1 MGVIGR
7 SFRGILAAGVVSA
20 AGMSAALAASCPAER
35 TDPLLPT
42 DTALCQRLAPL
53 VADPPALPLG
63 AYERQLG
70 RYLRNYCHRDAA
82 AGWVRDKSVRDTG
95 PYVTSLIDGAWDGSA
110 RGTHAPVV
118 IWYNAPMAAWIK
130 ANRRAADEARADDAA
145 PVPAD
150 AIMVKEMYP
159 GPASRC
165 ADVEPTRL
173 FPTSGA
179 AVMVRAPQASQDG
192 WFWGCFGFGD
202 KSGWTPDWPADPET
216 NRLAYM
222 GFGQY
227 CTNCHAS
234 ARDHFTFSAAKNL
247 QGEPGD
253 PLVFLSQ
260 DFALSQ
266 DLADS
271 HHTAVVQSDDDA
283 DRLDK
288 PLDSYAPAFLQA
300 FASGQR
306 PGWAP
311 DGAGVDRMPSQTY
324 DNVWMGAGTP
334 TASGQFLTS
343 DQCLGCHDAGS
354 TGLQFDMTTPNPHA
368 ELDGGLL
375 NLSPYGTWRSS
386 PMGLAGR
393 DPIFFAQMASE
404 TQTFHPD
411 APDGLVENTCLGCHG
426 IQGQRQYGIDRQL
439 AGQDCGSFSRDMVAA
454 VPWPAG
460 NSSAPHADY
469 GALAR
474 DGISCTA
481 CHRMVLG
488 DAATQ
493 ANAGTPRNACVEQ
506 RQALLN
512 PDNTGFAKTFTG
524 SFLVG
529 PPDRIYGPFADVRT
543 APMQSALGVVPQ
555 HSDAFARSE
564 VCGTCHTVHLPV
576 LQDGRTVGRVYEQLT
591 YPEWA
596 FSAYRTGQGVNG
608 EPLPAGPG
616 DRAQSCQDCHMPTR
630 NIDGTLARSKIASIQ
645 EVSNFPEAEFTK
657 PAEELD
663 LPVRDGYSRH
673 TLVGLNVFLIEMAQQ
688 FPEVLGIRTE
698 DPMLGKKGVPGLKL
712 TEQQMLRQARES
724 TARLSVDPPTVRD
737 GKLETQVTLENL
749 AGHKFPSG
757 VGFRR
762 AFITFQVLD
771 TDGQV
776 LWASGATDGAGRIL
790 DGAGQP
796 IDGEVW
802 WTDDCSARIDPLARK
817 HQPHHQTIAA
827 QDQAQIYQELVST
840 PAPDGPAQC
849 GHAAEPAGH
858 LTTSFLSIC
867 AEVKDNRLLP
877 HGYLPT
883 EQRVAIAKALGA
895 GTDMGEDAGT
905 TAVDDDDYATPP
917 EGASGRDSLTYTV
930 ELADL
935 DGAPAHVRAWLNY
948 QATPPFYLQDR
959 FCTAEGKDRGR
970 LFYLAGH
977 LDLDGTPAADW
988 SLRVGEQVSVP
999 IAAR

>member
-1 MGVIGR
+1 MGIFARAVKAFGGAGFVTAIG
-7 SFRGILAAGVVSA
+7 VSA
-20 AGMSAALAASCPAER
+20 AWAASCPAER
-35 TDPLLPT
+35 DDPLLPS
-42 DTALCQRLAPL
+42 DRALCQRLAPI
-53 VADPPALPLG
+53 VAQPAALPLG

-70 RYLRNYCHRDAA
+70 IYLRNYCHRDAA

-95 PYVTSLIDGAWDGSA
+95 PYVASLIDGSWKGSA

-118 IWYNAPMAAWIK
+118 IWYNASMAAWIK
-130 ANRRAADEARADDAA
+130 ANRTEADADRPDDAA

-150 AIMVKEMYP
+150 AMLVKEMYP

-192 WFWGCFGFGD
+192 WFWGWFGFD
-202 KSGWTPDWPADPET
+202 AESGWTPDWPADPET

-227 CTNCHAS
+227 CVNCHAS
-234 ARDHFTFSAAKNL
+234 ARDHFTFSAAKNI

-266 DLADS
+266 DLADT
-271 HHTAVVQSDDDA
+271 HHTTIVQSHDDA
-283 DRLDK
+283 DRLDT
-288 PLDSYAPAFLQA
+288 PRESYDPAFLDA
-300 FASGQR
+300 FAGGDT
-306 PGWAP
+306 PVWAP
-311 DGAGVDRMPSQTY
+311 DGESVARMPSETY
-324 DNVWMGAGTP
+324 DNVWMGPGTP
-334 TASGQFLTS
+334 TPSGQYLTS
-343 DQCLGCHDAGS
+343 DQCLGCHAAGS
-354 TGLQFDMTTPNPHA
+354 TGLQFDMTTPNPHP
-368 ELDGGLL
+368 ELDGDLL
-375 NLSPYGTWRSS
+375 NLSPYGTWRTS

-439 AGQDCGSFSRDMVAA
+439 AGLDCGSFTRDMVEA
-454 VPWPAG
+454 VPYPAG
-460 NSSAPHADY
+460 NPTAPHADY

-474 DGISCTA
+474 DGISCTS

-488 DAATQ
+488 EAATA
-493 ANAGTPRNACVEQ
+493 ANAGTPRNACVEE

-512 PDNTGFAKTFTG
+512 PDNEGFAKTFTG

-529 PPDRIYGPFADVRT
+529 PPDRIFGPFENVQT
-543 APMQSALGVVPQ
+543 APMQSALGVVPE

-576 LQDGRTVGRVYEQLT
+576 LHDGETVGRVYEQLT

-596 FSAYRTGQGVNG
+596 FSAYRTGKGVNG
-608 EPLPAGPG
+608 EPLPAGRG
-616 DRAQSCQDCHMPTR
+616 DRAQSCQDCHMP
-630 NIDGTLARSKIASIQ
+630 NKNADGTVSRSKIASIQ
-645 EVSNFPEAEFTK
+645 ELSNFPEAEFTK
-657 PAEELD
+657 PAEALD

-698 DPMLGKKGVPGLKL
+698 DPMLGTKAVAGLRL
-712 TEQQMLRQARES
+712 TEQQMLQQARES
-724 TARLSVDPPTVRD
+724 TATLSVEPPKIDGGALTTKVTV
-737 GKLETQVTLENL
+737 ENL

-771 TDGQV
+771 ADGRV

-790 DGAGQP
+790 DGHGQP

-802 WTDDCSARIDPLARK
+802 WTADCSARIDPLARK
-817 HQPHHQTIAA
+817 HQPHYQEIDSQAK
-827 QDQAQIYQELVST
+827 AQIYQELVSS

-849 GHAAEPAGH
+849 GHHAEPKGH

-877 HGYLPT
+877 HGYLPA

-895 GTDMGEDAGT
+895 GAEMGEDAGT
-905 TAVDDDDYATPP
+905 TAVDDRDYATPAT
-917 EGASGRDSLTYTV
+917 GATGRDSLTYRV
-930 ELADL
+930 DVSDL
-935 DGAPAHVRAWLNY
+935 DGAPARVRAWLNY

-959 FCTAEGKDRGR
+959 FCTAEGKDRDR

-988 SLRVGEQVSVP
+988 SLLVGEKVNVT
-999 IAAR
+999 ITGE

>member
-1 MGVIGR
+1 MFVQTVRAICGAGLLTAV
-7 SFRGILAAGVVSA
+7 GIQ
-20 AGMSAALAASCPAER
+20 AALAASCPAER
-35 TDPLLPT
+35 HDPLLPS
-42 DTALCQRLAPL
+42 DTELCQRLAPI
-53 VADPPALPLG
+53 VAKPAALPLG

-70 RYLRNYCHRDAA
+70 IYLRNYCHRDDT
-82 AGWVRDKSVRDTG
+82 AGWVRDKRVRDTG
-95 PYVTSLIDGAWDGSA
+95 PYVASLIDGAWKGSV

-130 ANRRAADEARADDAA
+130 ANRREADTGRADDAA
-145 PVPAD
+145 AVPAD
-150 AIMVKEMYP
+150 AMLVKEMYP

-165 ADVEPTRL
+165 ADVEPTHL

-179 AVMVRAPQASQDG
+179 AVMVRAPQASHDG
-192 WFWGCFGFGD
+192 WFWGWFGFD
-202 KSGWTPDWPADPET
+202 TASGWTPDWPADPET

-227 CTNCHAS
+227 CVNCHAS
-234 ARDHFTFSAAKNL
+234 ARDHFTFSAAKNI
-247 QGEPGD
+247 QGQPGD

-271 HHTAVVQSDDDA
+271 HHGTVVQSGDDA
-283 DRLDK
+283 DRLDT
-288 PLDSYAPAFLQA
+288 PRASYDPAFLDA
-300 FASGQR
+300 FAGGDT
-306 PGWAP
+306 PAWAP
-311 DGAGVDRMPSQTY
+311 DGESVERMPSETY
-324 DNVWMGAGTP
+324 DNVWMGAGAPTP
-334 TASGQFLTS
+334 SGQFLTS
-343 DQCLGCHDAGS
+343 DSCLGCHDAGS
-354 TGLQFDMTTPNPHA
+354 TGLQFDMTTPNPHG
-368 ELDGGLL
+368 ELDGDLL

-411 APDGLVENTCLGCHG
+411 APEGLVENTCLGCHG
-426 IQGQRQYGIDRQL
+426 IQGQRQFGIDRQL
-439 AGQDCGSFSRDMVAA
+439 AGADCGSFNREMVAA
-454 VPWPAG
+454 VPSPPG
-460 NSSAPHADY
+460 NPTAAHADY

-488 DAATQ
+488 EAATG
-493 ANAGTPRNACVEQ
+493 ANAGTPRNACVEE

-512 PDNTGFAKTFTG
+512 PDNTGFARTFTG

-529 PPDRIYGPFADVRT
+529 PPDRIYGPFENVKT
-543 APMQSALGVVPQ
+543 APMDSALGVVPE
-555 HSDAFARSE
+555 HSDAFASSE

-576 LQDGRTVGRVYEQLT
+576 LQGKETVGRVYEQLT

-596 FSAYRTGQGVNG
+596 FSAYRIGVDVDG
-608 EPLPAGPG
+608 KPLPGGRG
-616 DRAQSCQDCHMPTR
+616 DRAQSCQDCHMPSK
-630 NIDGTLARSKIASIQ
+630 NADGTVSRSKIASIQ
-645 EVSNFPEAEFTK
+645 EVSNFPEAEFTR
-657 PAEELD
+657 PAEQLD
-663 LPVRDGYSRH
+663 LAVREGYSRH

-698 DPMLGKKGVPGLKL
+698 DPMLGKKAVAGLRL
-712 TEQQMLRQARES
+712 TEQQMLDQARHS
-724 TARLSVDPPTVRD
+724 TARLSVDEPRLRD
-737 GKLETQVTLENL
+737 GKLEAQVTVENL

-762 AFITFQVLD
+762 AFVTFQVLD
-771 TDGQV
+771 AGGQV

-790 DGAGQP
+790 DGRGRP

-802 WTDDCSARIDPLARK
+802 WQDDCSARIDPLARQ
-817 HQPHHQTIAA
+817 HQPHYQEIDA
-827 QDQAQIYQELVST
+827 QEQAQIYQELVST

-849 GHAAEPAGH
+849 GHAAAPAGH

-883 EQRVAIAKALGA
+883 AQRVAIAQALGA
-895 GTDMGEDAGT
+895 GREMGEDAGT
-905 TAVDDDDYATPP
+905 TAVDDADYATPP
-917 EGASGRDSLTYTV
+917 SGASGIDRLTYTV
-930 ELADL
+930 DL
-935 DGAPAHVRAWLNY
+935 GDLNGTPASVRAWLNY

-959 FCTAEGKDRGR
+959 FCTAQGKDRDR

-977 LDLDGTPAADW
+977 LDLDSTPAADW
-988 SLRVGEQVSVP
+988 SLTVGETVSVE
-999 IAAR
+999 IAAP

>member
-1 MGVIGR
+1 M
-7 SFRGILAAGVVSA
+7 SA
-20 AGMSAALAASCPAER
+20 AGLSAAFAASCPAER
-35 TDPLLPT
+35 DDPLLPS
-42 DTALCQRLAPL
+42 DPARCQRVAPI
-53 VADPPALPLG
+53 VAQPAALPLG

-70 RYLRNYCHRDAA
+70 TYLRNFCHRDEA
-82 AGWVRDKSVRDTG
+82 AGWVRDKTVRDTG
-95 PYVTSLIDGAWDGSA
+95 PYVASLIDGEWDGSV

-130 ANRRAADEARADDAA
+130 ANRREADAGRATDAA

-150 AIMVKEMYP
+150 AILVKEMYP

-165 ADVEPTRL
+165 AGVEPTHL

-179 AVMVRAPQASQDG
+179 AVMVRAAQASQDG
-192 WFWGCFGFGD
+192 WFWGWFGFD
-202 KSGWTPDWPADPET
+202 DASGWTPDWPADPKT

-227 CTNCHAS
+227 CVNCHAS
-234 ARDHFTFSAAKNL
+234 ARDHFTFSAAKNMA
-247 QGEPGD
+247 GEPGE

-271 HHTAVVQSDDDA
+271 HHTTVVQARDDA
-283 DRLDK
+283 DRLDT
-288 PLDSYAPAFLQA
+288 PLDSYAPAFLDA
-300 FASGQR
+300 FSGGET
-306 PGWAP
+306 PAWAP
-311 DGAGVDRMPSQTY
+311 DSASVDRMPSETY

-354 TGLQFDMTTPNPHA
+354 TGLQFDMTAPNPHP
-368 ELDGGLL
+368 ELTGALL
-375 NLSPYGTWRSS
+375 NLSPYGTWRGS

-404 TQTFHPD
+404 TQRFHPD
-411 APDGLVENTCLGCHG
+411 APEGLVENTCLGCHG

-439 AGQDCGSFSRDMVAA
+439 AGRDCGSFSRDMVAA
-454 VPWPAG
+454 VPFPAD
-460 NSSAPHADY
+460 NPSAPHADY

-474 DGISCTA
+474 DGISCTS

-512 PDNTGFAKTFTG
+512 PDNSGFARTFTG

-529 PPDRIYGPFADVRT
+529 PADRIFGPFQDVKS
-543 APMQSALGVVPQ
+543 APMQSALGIVPE
-555 HSDAFARSE
+555 HSDTVARSE

-576 LQDGRTVGRVYEQLT
+576 LHDGRTVGRVYEQLT

-596 FSAYRTGQGVNG
+596 FSAYRTGEGVNG
-608 EPLPAGPG
+608 EPLPAGRG
-616 DRAQSCQDCHMPTR
+616 ARAQSCQDCHMPSE
-630 NIDGTLARSKIASIQ
+630 NADGTASRSKIASIQ
-645 EVSNFPEAEFTK
+645 EISNFPQAEFAK
-657 PAEELD
+657 PAEALD
-663 LPVRDGYSRH
+663 LPVRAGYSRH

-688 FPEVLGIRTE
+688 FPDVLGIRTE

-712 TEQQMLRQARES
+712 TEQRMVQQARER
-724 TARLSVDPPTVRD
+724 TATLSVERPKIDGGTLTAKVTV
-737 GKLETQVTLENL
+737 ENL

-762 AFITFQVLD
+762 AFITFEVLD
-771 TDGQV
+771 ADGRV
-776 LWASGATDGAGRIL
+776 LWASGASDRAGRIV
-790 DGAGQP
+790 DAAGQP
-796 IDGEVW
+796 VDGEVW

-817 HQPHHQTIAA
+817 HQPHHQRIDR
-827 QDQAQIYQELVST
+827 QDQAQVYQELVST
-840 PAPDGPAQC
+840 PAPAGPAQC
-849 GHAAEPAGH
+849 GHAAEPAGQ

-883 EQRVAIAKALGA
+883 EQRVAIARALGA
-895 GTDMGEDAGT
+895 GAEMGEDAGT
-905 TAVDDDDYATPP
+905 TAVSDPDYATPAT
-917 EGASGRDSLTYTV
+917 GAGGTDSLTYAV
-930 ELADL
+930 DLAGL
-935 DGAPAHVRAWLNY
+935 DGTPATVRAWLSY

-959 FCTAEGKDRGR
+959 FCTAEGKDRDR
-970 LFYLAGH
+970 LFYLTGN
-977 LDLDGTPAADW
+977 LDLTDSPAPDW
-988 SLRVGEQVSVP
+988 RLQVGARVEAHVSS
-999 IAAR
+999 R

>member
-1 MGVIGR
+1 MFARTFKALLGAGLIAAV
-7 SFRGILAAGVVSA
+7 GIQ
-20 AGMSAALAASCPAER
+20 AALAASCPAER
-35 TDPLLPT
+35 KSPLLPS
-42 DTALCQRLAPL
+42 DRALCQRLAPI
-53 VADPPALPLG
+53 VAQPSALPLG

-70 RYLRNYCHRDAA
+70 IYLRNYCHRDDT

-95 PYVTSLIDGAWDGSA
+95 PYVASLIDGAWDGQV

-118 IWYNAPMAAWIK
+118 IWYNPPMAAWIK
-130 ANRRAADEARADDAA
+130 ANRREADAGRADDAA
-145 PVPAD
+145 PVPSD
-150 AIMVKEMYP
+150 AMLVKEMYP

-165 ADVEPTRL
+165 ADVEPTHL

-192 WFWGCFGFGD
+192 WFWGWFGFD
-202 KSGWTPDWPADPET
+202 EASGWEPDWPADPAT

-227 CTNCHAS
+227 CVNCHAS
-234 ARDHFTFSAAKNL
+234 ARDHFTFSAAKNIE
-247 QGEPGD
+247 GEPGD

-271 HHTAVVQSDDDA
+271 HHTTVVQSGDDA
-283 DRLDK
+283 DRLDT
-288 PLDSYAPAFLQA
+288 PRTGYAPDFLAA
-300 FASGQR
+300 FAGGAV

-311 DGAGVDRMPSQTY
+311 DPDSVDRMPSETY

-334 TASGQFLTS
+334 TPSGQFLTS
-343 DQCLGCHDAGS
+343 DQCLGCHAAGS
-354 TGLQFDMTTPNPHA
+354 TGLQFDMTTPNPHGDL
-368 ELDGGLL
+368 EGELL
-375 NLSPYGTWRSS
+375 NLSPYGTWRTS

-439 AGQDCGSFSRDMVAA
+439 AGADCGSFNREMVAA
-454 VPWPAG
+454 VPSPPG
-460 NSSAPHADY
+460 NPTAPHADY

-488 DAATQ
+488 AAATD

-512 PDNTGFAKTFTG
+512 PDNTGFARTFTG

-529 PPDRIYGPFADVRT
+529 PPDRIYGPVQDVKT
-543 APMQSALGVVPQ
+543 APMESALGVVPE
-555 HSDAFARSE
+555 HSDAFASSE

-576 LQDGRTVGRVYEQLT
+576 LRGKETVGRVYEQLT

-596 FSAYRTGQGVNG
+596 FSAYRTGVDVDGK
-608 EPLPAGPG
+608 PLPGGAGAS
-616 DRAQSCQDCHMPTR
+616 AQSCQDCHMPSK
-630 NIDGTLARSKIASIQ
+630 NADGTVSRSKIASIQ

-657 PAEELD
+657 PADALD
-663 LPVRDGYSRH
+663 LPVREGYSRH

-698 DPMLGKKGVPGLKL
+698 DPMLGKKAVAGLRL
-712 TEQQMLRQARES
+712 TEQQMLDQARHS
-724 TARLSVDPPTVRD
+724 TARLSVDQPRLRD
-737 GKLETQVTLENL
+737 GKLAAQVTVENL

-762 AFITFQVLD
+762 AFVTFQVLD
-771 TDGQV
+771 AGGQV
-776 LWASGATDGAGRIL
+776 LWASGQTDGAGRIL
-790 DGAGQP
+790 DGQGQP

-802 WTDDCSARIDPLARK
+802 WQDDCSARIDPLARK
-817 HQPHHQTIAA
+817 HQPHYQHIDSQS
-827 QDQAQIYQELVST
+827 QAQIYQELVST

-883 EQRVAIAKALGA
+883 AQRVAIAKALGA
-895 GTDMGEDAGT
+895 GREMGEDAGT
-905 TAVDDDDYATPP
+905 TAVDDADYATRPS
-917 EGASGRDSLTYTV
+917 GASGTDRLTYTV
-930 ELADL
+930 DLGDL
-935 DGAPAHVRAWLNY
+935 DGTPARVRAWLNY

-959 FCTAEGKDRGR
+959 FCTAEGKDRDR

-977 LDLDGTPAADW
+977 LDLDDTPAADW
-988 SLRVGEQVSVP
+988 SLTVGETVSVE
-999 IAAR
+999 IAAP

>member
-1 MGVIGR
+1 V
-7 SFRGILAAGVVSA
+7 AK
-20 AGMSAALAASCPAER
+20 PA
-35 TDPLLPT
+35 
-42 DTALCQRLAPL
+42 
-53 VADPPALPLG
+53 ALPLG

-70 RYLRNYCHRDAA
+70 AYLRHYCHRDAA
-82 AGWVRDKSVRDTG
+82 AGWVRDKYVRDTG
-95 PYVTSLIDGAWDGSA
+95 PYVAMLGQEGWTGDD

-118 IWYNAPMAAWIK
+118 IWYNQPMAAWIR
-130 ANRRAADEARADDAA
+130 ANRREADAQRLDDAV

-150 AIMVKEMYP
+150 AMLVKEMYP

-165 ADVEPTRL
+165 ADVDPTHL

-192 WFWGCFGFGD
+192 WFWGWFGFD
-202 KSGWTPDWPADPET
+202 DASGWTPDWPADPET

-227 CTNCHAS
+227 CVNCHAS
-234 ARDHFTFSAAKNL
+234 ARDNFTFSAAKNM

-266 DLADS
+266 ALSES
-271 HHTAVVQSDDDA
+271 HHSAVTVSADDA
-283 DRLDK
+283 ARVDTPR
-288 PLDSYAPAFLQA
+288 DSYLPAFLQA
-300 FASGQR
+300 FAGGTT
-306 PGWAP
+306 PDWAP
-311 DGAGVDRMPSQTY
+311 DRDSVDRMPSQTY

-334 TASGQFLTS
+334 TAAGQYLTS
-343 DQCLGCHDAGS
+343 DQCLSCHDAGG
-354 TGLQFDMTTPNPHA
+354 TGLQFDMTAPNPHGDLA
-368 ELDGGLL
+368 GQLL

-439 AGQDCGSFSRDMVAA
+439 AGQDCGSFTREMVAA
-454 VPWPAG
+454 VPYPAT
-460 NSSAPHADY
+460 NPTAPHADY

-474 DGISCTA
+474 DGISCTS

-488 DAATQ
+488 EAATQ
-493 ANAGTPRNACVEQ
+493 ANAGTPRNACVEE

-512 PDNTGFAKTFTG
+512 PDNTGFARTFTG

-529 PPDRIYGPFADVRT
+529 PADRIFGPFRDVRT
-543 APMQSALGVVPQ
+543 APMEAALGAVPE

-576 LQDGRTVGRVYEQLT
+576 LDDGKTVGRVYEQLT

-596 FSAYRTGQGVNG
+596 FSAYRTGEGVNG
-608 EPLPAGPG
+608 EPLPAGRG
-616 DRAQSCQDCHMPTR
+616 DRAQSCQDCHMPSR
-630 NIDGTLARSKIASIQ
+630 NADGTVSRSKIASIQ

-657 PAEELD
+657 PADALD
-663 LPVRDGYSRH
+663 LPVREGYSRH

-688 FPEVLGIRTE
+688 FPEVLGIRTQ
-698 DPMLGKKGVPGLKL
+698 DPMLTDKAVAGLEL
-712 TEQQMLRQARES
+712 TERQMVEQARHT
-724 TARLSVDPPTVRD
+724 TAKLSVATPRVSDGVLSTRVTV
-737 GKLETQVTLENL
+737 ENL

-762 AFITFQVLD
+762 AFITFEVLD
-771 TDGQV
+771 ADGAV

-790 DGAGQP
+790 DGTGQP

-802 WTDDCSARIDPLARK
+802 WQPDCGARIDPLARR
-817 HQPHHQTIAA
+817 HQPHHEVITG
-827 QDQAQIYQELVST
+827 QDQAQIYQELVSS

-849 GHAAEPAGH
+849 GHDAPPRGH

-877 HGYLPT
+877 HGFLPT
-883 EQRVAIAKALGA
+883 AQRVAIAEALGA
-895 GTDMGEDAGT
+895 GAEMGEDAGT
-905 TAVDDDDYATPP
+905 TALDDPDYATPAS
-917 EGASGRDSLTYTV
+917 GASGKDSLTYEV
-930 ELADL
+930 DLAELA
-935 DGAPAHVRAWLNY
+935 GTPAKVRARLSY

-959 FCTAEGKDRGR
+959 FCTAEGKDRDR

-977 LDLDGTPAADW
+977 LELSDTPAADW
-988 SLRVGEQVSVP
+988 SLTVGDVVARDMRVP
-999 IAAR
+999 